1 MYKHQ
6 SSTVSHWALLIN
18 TGMYTNNTEYTQ
30 IDVCSMNVIHILVK
44 HCTVYAEMLMV
55 Q

>member
-6 SSTVSHWALLIN
+6 SSAVSHWALLIN

-30 IDVCSMNVIHILVK
+30 IDVCSMNVIQYSGQALYSMQR
-44 HCTVYAEMLMV
+44 C
-55 Q
+55 